1 VNIKQAAQTIRDT
14 VTMDQILQVYGYSTK
29 RGFMCCPFHGE
40 KAPSLK
46 VYKETGGW
54 HCFGCGRG
62 GSVIDFVM
70 EHENCDFKTAV
81 RAIDNALHLRL
92 MDPHEDPEDARR
104 QLRLQDALDK
114 FVEQVNAFCDTKIRI
129 LELTQKMNL
138 DFVKA
143 IEAKPTQEISAKEWD
158 IIHQWK
164 EEDQYLEY
172 RKEKIE
178 EFKEEVAAW
187 RRKARR

>member
-1 VNIKQAAQTIRDT
+1 MNIKQAAQTIRDT